1 MSSSGRVC
9 ASDEAVV
16 WTWKSSFSFSG
27 VPAPYFF
34 ELSSEFLSRHF
45 VEQGFHRLDPGC
57 MFRGNLAGEF
67 PVWLLT
73 EEEASLDSRCGY
85 WDEWLELYRDR
96 AHNLG
101 GYS

>member
-45 VEQGFHRLDPGC
+45 VEQGFHRLDLGSL
-57 MFRGNLAGEF
+57 FRGNLAGEF
-67 PVWLLT
+67 PVWFPT
-73 EEEASLDSRCGY
+73 EEEASLDSRGGY
-85 WDEWLELYRDR
+85 WEEWLELYRDR
-96 AHNLG
+96 AYNLG